1 MYKEGDE
8 EHYGAMLMGM
18 ESDAHGVMNQM
29 GHTHDIHATPEKASS
44 FGGQRTDE
52 VGNKYGGRQCDLS
65 KKSARVC
72 VLQAAADA
80 LIRQLPENVVLEIPT
95 IADSSARLVQRLLSD
110 STATHMRR
118 ATLDLTG
125 TEAV

>member
-1 MYKEGDE
+1 MYAADGIIGGD
-8 EHYGAMLMGM
+8 GVCDGW
-18 ESDAHGVMNQM
+18 DADIRHG
-29 GHTHDIHATPEKASS
+29 GIFAT
-44 FGGQRTDE
+44 
-52 VGNKYGGRQCDLS
+52 
-65 KKSARVC
+65 
-72 VLQAAADA
+72 DA

>member
-1 MYKEGDE
+1 MADP
-8 EHYGAMLMGM
+8 
-18 ESDAHGVMNQM
+18 S
-29 GHTHDIHATPEKASS
+29 EKADGQPVVRTACAGAGQVYAAHAGTCTG
-44 FGGQRTDE
+44 FGSEIARGEAGT
-52 VGNKYGGRQCDLS
+52 KWCGRPD
-65 KKSARVC
+65 C
-72 VLQAAADA
+72 VTDA